1 MLRQTNNIFL
11 NTFMDTPAPMYL
23 RYAASPIG
31 GSIVQYDQ
39 PSYAVYVT
47 VPENYAFTSN
57 PTKDLFDRLAE
68 LKTKYSTA
76 WLPNSTRPSDTAF
89 QNAKEFVSTL
99 PLTSMMKPAIHVASD
114 GEVNFQWSG
123 DNFHIDLGFYGNG
136 KFSFYG
142 AREGHAP
149 IVRDDV
155 PVREGIPK
163 DLADFA
169 SAA

>member
-1 MLRQTNNIFL
+1 MRYTNDDFL
-11 NTFMDTPAPMYL
+11 NAFICSPAPICV
-23 RYAASPIG
+23 RYNSSPLEASMI
-31 GSIVQYDQ
+31 QYDQ

-47 VPENYAFTSN
+47 VPENYALTSN
-57 PTKDLFDRLAE
+57 PTKDLLDRLAE
-68 LKTKYSTA
+68 LKTKYSA
-76 WLPNSTRPSDTAF
+76 PWLPNSTRPNDNAF

-123 DNFHIDLGFYGNG
+123 DDFHIDLGFYGNG

-142 AREGHAP
+142 AKEGHAP

-155 PVREGIPK
+155 PVKEGIPK

-169 SAA
+169 SAV